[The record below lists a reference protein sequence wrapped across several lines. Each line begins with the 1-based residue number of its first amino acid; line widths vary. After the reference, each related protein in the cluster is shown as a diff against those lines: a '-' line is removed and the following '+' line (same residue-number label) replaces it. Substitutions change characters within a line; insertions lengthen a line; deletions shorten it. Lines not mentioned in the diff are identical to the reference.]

1 MSPQLSVY
9 AKWFA
14 NVCYVLATVSLLSPM
29 IASQALFP
37 WIAYLLGNAV
47 WMSDSYTYKNW
58 AWFWLAVFFCVWD
71 VLLIVTRLFGL
82 QFFSILEP
90 FVTLLEKLP

>member
-1 MSPQLSVY
+1 MSHRLWVY

-14 NVCYVLATVSLLSPM
+14 NVCFMLATISLLSPTV
-29 IASQALFP
+29 ASSGLFP

-47 WMSDSYTYKNW
+47 WTVDSLYHKNW
-58 AWFWLAVFFCVWD
+58 PWLWMAGFFSVWD

-82 QFFSILEP
+82 ELFSILNP
-90 FVTLLEKLP
+90 LVKFLEMLP